1 MNNFTLKGLR
11 IRNLSKSLF
20 FFSVVYRRLETSH
33 RRLFRFL
40 LAAQLP
46 ITLLAAAHGKIYRN
60 PRNLAMS
67 FFQKLTV
74 FACGFVYFVKKVVVI
89 HCGE

>member
-11 IRNLSKSLF
+11 IRNLNKSLF
-20 FFSVVYRRLETSH
+20 FFPVVYRRLETSH

-46 ITLLAAAHGKIYRN
+46 ITPGTSAAAQGKIY
-60 PRNLAMS
+60 
-67 FFQKLTV
+67 
-74 FACGFVYFVKKVVVI
+74 
-89 HCGE
+89 

>member
-46 ITLLAAAHGKIYRN
+46 ITPGTSAAAQRK
-60 PRNLAMS
+60 NLLKPS
-67 FFQKLTV
+67 PFNCPDFPDVRIT
-74 FACGFVYFVKKVVVI
+74 
-89 HCGE
+89 